1 MLVRVEVLVG
11 PPGCGKTNEL
21 LAEMA
26 GVAGRYV
33 FALPTTE
40 LIEEKLRDLH
50 REAAKSGTE
59 PVIRAIHSKVV
70 GRAPMGVGRE
80 IAEAVEEYSGLPHV
94 VLVVTHEGLMAT
106 DFACAAAAP

>member
-1 MLVRVEVLVG
+1 MDRVEVLVG
-11 PPGCGKTNEL
+11 APGCGKTNEL

-59 PVIRAIHSKVV
+59 PVIRTIHSKVA
-70 GRAPMGVGRE
+70 GRAPMGVSRE
-80 IAEAVEEYSGLPHV
+80 IADASRSILGCRTWCSSLP
-94 VLVVTHEGLMAT
+94 TRA
-106 DFACAAAAP
+106 